1 MIEKIH
7 IIFKGEKEPE
17 KKFDLFEIFKN
28 LQNRPSM
35 K

>member
-28 LQNRPSM
+28 LQN
-35 K
+35 